1 MHDWQKDYIFGPD
14 ECFCGPDDYDGD
26 GALWCH
32 SEKCKAVHRAL
43 EERRKYMAAL
53 IEIEARRIN
62 FPEVKKIAREALTRP
77 TDTRWYNISIG
88 DKVRTM
94 CGCRVRG
101 PGGELEVISVG
112 HRWRDYDAVRCRK
125 ENGDERLYLAKNLI
139 PA

>member
-1 MHDWQKDYIFGPD
+1 MHVKDIFLATVDQPKPAPIVLKN
-14 ECFCGPDDYDGD
+14 CV
-26 GALWCH
+26 ALD
-32 SEKCKAVHRAL
+32 
-43 EERRKYMAAL
+43 
-53 IEIEARRIN
+53 I
-62 FPEVKKIAREALTRP
+62 
-77 TDTRWYNISIG
+77 
-88 DKVRTM
+88 KVRTM